1 MQQMEEQYYLNSQG
15 KHFGIPTINH
25 KIKQIA
31 KQNDIEVLD
40 IYNLLCNSDI
50 KKCKYLTADNKI
62 IYRDYGHL
70 TIYGMNLLAELIFK
84 KNENLL
90 NF

>member
-15 KHFGIPTINH
+15 NNFAIPSIND

-31 KQNDIEVLD
+31 KHNDIEVLD
-40 IYNLLCNSDI
+40 IYDLFCNSDT
-50 KKCKYLTADNKI
+50 KRCKYLTADNKI
-62 IYRDYGHL
+62 IFRDYGHL

-84 KNENLL
+84 KKENLL

>member
-1 MQQMEEQYYLNSQG
+1 MQMIEEQYYLNSQG
-15 KHFGIPTINH
+15 NHFGIPSINY

-31 KQNDIEVLD
+31 NQNDVEVLD
-40 IYNLLCNSDI
+40 LYNLLCDSDI
-50 KKCKYLTADNKI
+50 KKCKYLTTDNKL

-70 TIYGMNLLAELIFK
+70 TIDGFNLLGELIFK
-84 KNENLL
+84 KKENLL